1 MDKRR
6 KTNKTTQ
13 YRKYNAKEG
22 LWIPYFYIMYH
33 YWWRFLKIAYEEKK
47 IIRWKY
53 YKGWGGKEMFDVS
66 FRTWWKYHYKQ
77 LFAIKDPNSKEKIRF
92 PMTTN
97 GRDADA
103 LKITLEIHK
112 LKRYKDSWYI
122 YDRLCKKRLDK
133 FFTVDKDPNKLVE
146 IKEVNR
152 NIKRY
157 RDKCKR
163 ILDNVCVGKFP

>member
-1 MDKRR
+1 MDS
-6 KTNKTTQ
+6 
-13 YRKYNAKEG
+13 YFLYNVSLLVEVS
-22 LWIPYFYIMYH
+22 
-33 YWWRFLKIAYEEKK
+33 KIAYEEKK

-53 YKGWGGKEMFDVS
+53 YKGWEEKKCLMLLFALGGS
-66 FRTWWKYHYKQ
+66 ITIKQ
-77 LFAIKDPNSKEKIRF
+77 LFAIKDPTSKEKIRF

-133 FFTVDKDPNKLVE
+133 FFTC
-146 IKEVNR
+146 IHR
-152 NIKRY
+152 TTRY
-157 RDKCKR
+157 K
-163 ILDNVCVGKFP
+163 NTE